1 MLEGQFFKEVS
12 NSSTLASPL
21 YKLAE
26 KMPNKEMNVLKLDEP
41 IVKEKEKY
49 EGLNEE
55 TKDILKKNGMS
66 ENLIESSKLNKETNM
81 IELKTINQNLEGGKH
96 SETDIPYERENIK
109 IGSMKVEGV
118 FPNFDKV
125 SVFETNLCEENITG
139 TDREQFKECNQKL
152 KDTIE
157 SNQELKAKFSK
168 EQLEMIENTD
178 TPRGFTWHH
187 DVEIGKMQLVPT
199 DVHNKTAHTGGKALW
214 GGGKENR

>member
-66 ENLIESSKLNKETNM
+66 ENLIESSKLNK
-81 IELKTINQNLEGGKH
+81 
-96 SETDIPYERENIK
+96 
-109 IGSMKVEGV
+109 
-118 FPNFDKV
+118 
-125 SVFETNLCEENITG
+125 
-139 TDREQFKECNQKL
+139 
-152 KDTIE
+152 
-157 SNQELKAKFSK
+157 
-168 EQLEMIENTD
+168 
-178 TPRGFTWHH
+178 
-187 DVEIGKMQLVPT
+187 
-199 DVHNKTAHTGGKALW
+199 
-214 GGGKENR
+214 